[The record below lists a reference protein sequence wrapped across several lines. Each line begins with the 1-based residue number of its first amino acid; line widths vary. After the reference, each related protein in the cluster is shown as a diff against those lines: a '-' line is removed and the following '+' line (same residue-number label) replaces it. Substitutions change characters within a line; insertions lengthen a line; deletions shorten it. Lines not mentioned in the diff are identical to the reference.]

1 MYLAQLMGHDSYVRK
16 HVDQVRYQTTTETDK
31 VPIQNKTDIIKYQ
44 LDKSLSMLPLPD
56 HLTLPTSEVEIQ

>member
-1 MYLAQLMGHDSYVRK
+1 MGHDSYVRK
-16 HVDQVRYQTTTETDK
+16 HVEKERYQTTTETDK

-56 HLTLPTSEVEIQ
+56 RLTLPTSEVEIQ

>member
-1 MYLAQLMGHDSYVRK
+1 MEHDSYVRK
-16 HVDQVRYQTTTETDK
+16 HVDQVRYQTTIETDK

-56 HLTLPTSEVEIQ
+56 RLTLPTSEVEIQ

>member
-1 MYLAQLMGHDSYVRK
+1 MGHDSYVRK
-16 HVDQVRYQTTTETDK
+16 HVDQERYQTTIEADK

-56 HLTLPTSEVEIQ
+56 RLTFPTSEVEIQ

>member
-1 MYLAQLMGHDSYVRK
+1 MGHDSYVRK
-16 HVDQVRYQTTTETDK
+16 HVEKERHQTTIETDK

-56 HLTLPTSEVEIQ
+56 CLTLPTSEVEIQ

>member
-1 MYLAQLMGHDSYVRK
+1 MGHDSYVRK
-16 HVDQVRYQTTTETDK
+16 HVDQERYQTTIEADK

-56 HLTLPTSEVEIQ
+56 RLTLPTSEVEIQ